1 MQTINKNK
9 KYILMATIS
18 CFLGVCSG
26 VALAEETSPSL
37 AEKFIQQEAE
47 KETFLEKAYNTHAET
62 LTNILIT
69 ATDDLQEKADNQ
81 TPNINNE
88 PAAGDSAEKQDPQ
101 EKPVETPAYIINLS
115 QSEIDLLAKVVYAES
130 GSQPFE
136 GQVAVAATVINR
148 VYSPKFPNT
157 LTKVIYAPNQF
168 GVVKNGAINRTPSA
182 TAYEAVEAAM
192 RGQDPSNGGLYFW
205 NPRTTKSKYFNTLTK
220 TAEIGSHAFAK

>member
-9 KYILMATIS
+9 KYILVATIS
-18 CFLGVCSG
+18 CLLGVCSG
-26 VALAEETSPSL
+26 VALAEETTPSL
-37 AEKFIQQEAE
+37 AEKYIQQEAE
-47 KETFLEKAYNTHAET
+47 KETFLDKAYNTHAET
-62 LTNILIT
+62 LTNILAT
-69 ATDDLQEKADNQ
+69 AADDLQEKNENESQ
-81 TPNINNE
+81 PTPAEPPVTESEE
-88 PAAGDSAEKQDPQ
+88 PA
-101 EKPVETPAYIINLS
+101 KPETEAPTYIINLS

-168 GVVKNGAINRTPSA
+168 GVVRNGAINRTPSA

-205 NPRTTKSKYFNTLTK
+205 NPKTTKSKYFNTLTR

>member
-1 MQTINKNK
+1 MQTINKKK
-9 KYILMATIS
+9 KYILVATIS
-18 CFLGVCSG
+18 CLLGVCSG
-26 VALAEETSPSL
+26 VALAEETTPSL
-37 AEKFIQQEAE
+37 AEKYIQQEAE
-47 KETFLEKAYNTHAET
+47 KETFLDKAYNTHAET

-69 ATDDLQEKADNQ
+69 AADDFLEKNETAP
-81 TPNINNE
+81 TPAE
-88 PAAGDSAEKQDPQ
+88 PAVAESEEPAKT
-101 EKPVETPAYIINLS
+101 ETEAPAYIINLS

-157 LTKVIYAPNQF
+157 LTQVIYAPNQF
-168 GVVKNGAINRTPSA
+168 GVVRNGAINRTPSA

-205 NPRTTKSKYFNTLTK
+205 NPRTTKSKYFNTLTR

>member
-1 MQTINKNK
+1 MQTINKTK
-9 KYILMATIS
+9 KYILVTTIS
-18 CFLGVCSG
+18 CLLGVCSG
-26 VALAEETSPSL
+26 VALAEETTPSL
-37 AEKFIQQEAE
+37 AEKYIQQEAE
-47 KETFLEKAYNTHAET
+47 KETFLDKAYNTHAET
-62 LTNILIT
+62 LTNILMT
-69 ATDDLQEKADNQ
+69 AADDLREKNETAPIPAEPPI
-81 TPNINNE
+81 TESEE
-88 PAAGDSAEKQDPQ
+88 PAKA
-101 EKPVETPAYIINLS
+101 ETPTYIINLS

-157 LTKVIYAPNQF
+157 LTQVIYAPNQF
-168 GVVKNGAINRTPSA
+168 GVVRNGAINRTPSA

>member
-9 KYILMATIS
+9 KYILIATIS
-18 CFLGVCSG
+18 CLLGVCSG
-26 VALAEETSPSL
+26 VALAEETTPSL
-37 AEKFIQQEAE
+37 AEKYIQQEEE
-47 KETFLEKAYNTHAET
+47 KETFLDKAYNTHAET

-69 ATDDLQEKADNQ
+69 AADDLREKNETKPAPTEPTVAESD
-81 TPNINNE
+81 E
-88 PAAGDSAEKQDPQ
+88 PAKAEAEAP
-101 EKPVETPAYIINLS
+101 TYIINLS

-157 LTKVIYAPNQF
+157 LTQVIYAPNQF
-168 GVVKNGAINRTPSA
+168 GVVRNGAINRTPSA

-205 NPRTTKSKYFNTLTK
+205 NPRTTKSKYFNSLTK